1 MTTVVFNPISGKF
14 DLINVIDPNDQILST
29 RANNVA
35 TGGGQIYLNGTTG
48 NRIDFNT
55 NGVAAPALTTRSVGT
70 KIVLYP
76 SLSGSAMDYAL
87 GIDTSTFWLSVPGN
101 VDTDK
106 FSFYGATTEALR
118 ITGTGKISLSAGSAT
133 APVINAGL
141 NSNDTNTGIY
151 FPATDAIALAT
162 NGTRRLRADATGV
175 GFHVDPAHW
184 IHLST
189 DPGSSK
195 YLNIDSTQ
203 SSNPPLDYTPSGGN
217 TVNKVIGITQDSNV
231 LGTPDYWME
240 IKLDGVIVLVPCY
253 IPYVP

>member
-1 MTTVVFNPISGKF
+1 MDDGQLRVRAGTASLPSIS
-14 DLINVIDPNDQILST
+14 
-29 RANNVA
+29 
-35 TGGGQIYLNGTTG
+35 
-48 NRIDFNT
+48 
-55 NGVAAPALTTRSVGT
+55 
-70 KIVLYP
+70 
-76 SLSGSAMDYAL
+76 
-87 GIDTSTFWLSVPGN
+87 
-101 VDTDK
+101 
-106 FSFYGATTEALR
+106 
-118 ITGTGKISLSAGSAT
+118 
-133 APVINAGL
+133 AGL
-141 NSNDTNTGIY
+141 NSSDTNTGIY
-151 FPATDAIALAT
+151 FPTTDAIALAT

-175 GFHVDPAHW
+175 GVHVDPAHW

-203 SSNPPLDYTPSGGN
+203 SSNSPLDYSPSGGN